1 MLVADRHDKAVQT
14 LRFKF
19 GADAGKTIGVDGAG
33 HQTFL
38 IPTSRAIPPD
48 PGDTAG
54 DFSMRAIWMFLAAIA
69 TPLVAPPP
77 LLAQQKDAALTSPT
91 PALPAAPVAEKR
103 PHETVLHG
111 KKLSDPY
118 HWLKDESYPVIDDKD
133 VLDYV
138 KAENAWFDA
147 AMKPHAALVETL
159 FQEMKGRIKEAD
171 SSVPQKDGD
180 WVYWVEFEEGAE
192 YKKWYRRPAAGGDAA
207 LILDEVAMAK
217 DKEYFRLSDVSISPN
232 GKLMAYAVDDNGS
245 ERFEVRFTDL
255 TTGKAL
261 PDVIP
266 GTLSSLVW
274 TENSDALLY
283 GLANENWRTD
293 NVHVHYLGTPVS
305 EDVRIYKEADIG
317 FGVGIGKTADDA
329 YIVIATGDNETSEV
343 YLLPADDPGAQP
355 MLVSA
360 RKKGREYS
368 VDVREKTLYIHTNDD
383 HANFRIA
390 TASLDRPGEWQTLI
404 PGSDDNYITGLSI
417 FRDYFVLESREN
429 GVDQVDVRRYD
440 APLTP
445 GRIKFPETT
454 YVAGLGDN
462 PEYHQDKL
470 RLDYESMV
478 TPDTVYDYDIAS
490 GKLETLKVQ
499 EIPSG
504 YNHDDYV
511 TELVN
516 MLARDGTPV
525 PVSLVYKKGTPR
537 DGSAPLHLYVYG
549 SYGYRVPPGFST
561 TRLSLV
567 DRGMIYA
574 IAHVRGGDDLGR
586 AWYLAGKTTARK
598 NTFNDFID
606 VAKGL
611 VAAKYTSAGK
621 ISIEGRSAGGQ
632 VMGVVYNEAP
642 ELWGAVL
649 AGVPFVDV
657 INTMVDETLP
667 LTPGE
672 WPEWGNPITDKAAF
686 DYMLSYSPY
695 DNVTA
700 KAYPPM
706 LVSAGLNDPRVT
718 YWEPAKWVAKLRAT
732 RTNDATL
739 LLRTNMGA
747 GHAGKSGRWGALRE
761 DAEEFAFVL
770 TQLGVE
776 K

>member
-1 MLVADRHDKAVQT
+1 
-14 LRFKF
+14 
-19 GADAGKTIGVDGAG
+19 
-33 HQTFL
+33 
-38 IPTSRAIPPD
+38 
-48 PGDTAG
+48 
-54 DFSMRAIWMFLAAIA
+54 MFLAAIA
-69 TPLVAPPP
+69 TPLVASPP
-77 LLAQQKDAALTSPT
+77 LLAQEKQEKDADLTEQA
-91 PALPAAPVAEKR
+91 PALPPAPVADQR
-103 PHETVLHG
+103 PYQVTLHG
-111 KKLSDPY
+111 RTLSDPW
-118 HWLKDESYPVIDDKD
+118 HWLRDPGYPEVDDAD
-133 VLDYV
+133 ILDYV
-138 KAENAWFDA
+138 RQENAYFDA
-147 AMKPHAALVETL
+147 AMKPHAKLVETL

-171 SSVPQKDGD
+171 ASVPQKDGD
-180 WVYWVEFEEGAE
+180 WLYWVEFEEGAE
-192 YKKWYRRPAAGGDAA
+192 YKKWYRKPASGAGEPA
-207 LILDEVAMAK
+207 LILDEVAMAEG
-217 DKEYFRLSDVSISPN
+217 KEYFRLSDVSISPD
-232 GKLMAYAVDDNGS
+232 GRLMAYAVDDNGS
-245 ERFEVRFTDL
+245 ERFEVRFKDL
-255 TTGKAL
+255 TTGAAL

-274 TENSDALLY
+274 TAGNDAILY

-293 NVHVHYLGTPVS
+293 NVRLHRLGRPVAQ
-305 EDVRIYKEADIG
+305 DKLLYKEPDIG
-317 FGVGIGKTADDA
+317 FGVGIGKTAADN

-343 YLLPADDPGAQP
+343 YLLPAGDPEAKMQ
-355 MLVSA
+355 LVSA
-360 RKKGREYS
+360 RQKGREYS
-368 VDVREKTLYIHTNDD
+368 VDEREGTLYILTNDD
-383 HANFRIA
+383 HPNFRVA
-390 TASLDRPGEWQTLI
+390 TASLAAPGDWTTLI
-404 PGSDDNYITGLSI
+404 PGSDHSYITDLAI
-417 FRDYFVLESREN
+417 FRDYFVLETRED
-429 GVDQVDVRRYD
+429 GLDQVDVRKYD

-445 GRIKFPETT
+445 GRIRFPEAT

-470 RLDYESMV
+470 RLDYESMI
-478 TPDTVYDYDIAS
+478 TPDTVYDYDVAA
-490 GKLETLKVQ
+490 GTLETLKVQ

-504 YNHDDYV
+504 YDASQYI
-511 TELVN
+511 TEWVN
-516 MLARDGTPV
+516 LPSRDGKTMIPA
-525 PVSLVYKKGTPR
+525 SLVYRKGTKR
-537 DGSAPLHLYVYG
+537 DGSAPMHLYAYG
-549 SYGYRVPPGFST
+549 SYGYRVAPGFST

-567 DRGMIYA
+567 DRGMIYG
-574 IAHVRGGDDLGR
+574 IAHVRGGDDMGR
-586 AWYLAGKTTARK
+586 AWYLAGKTSERK
-598 NTFNDFID
+598 NTFDDFVD

-611 VAAKYTSAGK
+611 IAKGYTSAGK

-747 GHAGKSGRWGALRE
+747 GHAGKSGRWGALHE
-761 DAEEFAFVL
+761 DAEEYAFVL

-776 K
+776 D

>member
-1 MLVADRHDKAVQT
+1 
-14 LRFKF
+14 
-19 GADAGKTIGVDGAG
+19 
-33 HQTFL
+33 
-38 IPTSRAIPPD
+38 
-48 PGDTAG
+48 
-54 DFSMRAIWMFLAAIA
+54 MRAIWMFLAAIA

-77 LLAQQKDAALTSPT
+77 LLAQQKDAALTSPA
-91 PALPAAPVAEKR
+91 PAPLAAPVAEKR

-255 TTGKAL
+255 TTRKTL

-383 HANFRIA
+383 HANFRVA

-417 FRDYFVLESREN
+417 FRDYFVLESREK

-478 TPDTVYDYDIAS
+478 TPDTVYDFDIAS
-490 GKLETLKVQ
+490 KKLETLKVQ

-516 MLARDGTPV
+516 MPARDGTPV

-537 DGSAPLHLYVYG
+537 DGSAPMHLYVYG

-611 VAAKYTSAGK
+611 IAAKYTSAGK

-732 RTNDATL
+732 RTNNATL

>member
-1 MLVADRHDKAVQT
+1 
-14 LRFKF
+14 
-19 GADAGKTIGVDGAG
+19 
-33 HQTFL
+33 
-38 IPTSRAIPPD
+38 
-48 PGDTAG
+48 
-54 DFSMRAIWMFLAAIA
+54 MRAIWMFLAAIA
-69 TPLVAPPP
+69 TPLVASSP
-77 LLAQQKDAALTSPT
+77 LLAQQKAPALTSPT

-133 VLDYV
+133 VLGYV
-138 KAENAWFDA
+138 KAENAYFDA

-180 WVYWVEFEEGAE
+180 WVYWVEYEEGAE

-217 DKEYFRLSDVSISPN
+217 DKEYFRLSDVAVSPN

-255 TTGKAL
+255 TTGQAL

-368 VDVREKTLYIHTNDD
+368 VDVREKTLYIHTNDE
-383 HANFRIA
+383 HANFRVA
-390 TASLDRPGEWQTLI
+390 TASLDRPGEWKTLI
-404 PGSDDNYITGLSI
+404 PGSDENYITGLAI
-417 FRDYFVLESREN
+417 FRDYFVLESREK

-445 GRIKFPETT
+445 GRIQFPETT

-478 TPDTVYDYDIAS
+478 TPDTVYDFDIAS

-516 MLARDGTPV
+516 IPARDGTPV

-611 VAAKYTSAGK
+611 IAAKYTRAGK

-718 YWEPAKWVAKLRAT
+718 YWEPAKWVAKLRAK
-732 RTNDATL
+732 RTNDAAL

>member
-1 MLVADRHDKAVQT
+1 
-14 LRFKF
+14 
-19 GADAGKTIGVDGAG
+19 
-33 HQTFL
+33 
-38 IPTSRAIPPD
+38 
-48 PGDTAG
+48 
-54 DFSMRAIWMFLAAIA
+54 MFMAAIA
-69 TPLVAPPP
+69 TPLVAVPT
-77 LLAQQKDAALTSPT
+77 ASAKEKETSLTSKT
-91 PALPAAPVAEKR
+91 PALPAAPVAEQR
-103 PHETVLHG
+103 PYQTTLHG
-111 KKLSDPY
+111 RTLSDPW
-118 HWLKDESYPVIDDKD
+118 HWLRDQSYPVIDDED
-133 VLDYV
+133 ILDYV

-147 AMKPHAALVETL
+147 AMKPHEALVETL
-159 FQEMKGRIKEAD
+159 FQEMKGRIKEDD

-180 WVYWVEFEEGAE
+180 WLYWVEFEEGAE
-192 YKKWYRRPAAGGDAA
+192 YKKWYRRPAAGGGEAQ
-207 LILDEVAMAK
+207 LILDEVAMAEG
-217 DKEYFRLSDVSISPN
+217 KEYFRLSDVSVSPN
-232 GKLMAYAVDDNGS
+232 GRIIAYGVDDTGA
-245 ERFEVRFTDL
+245 ERFEVRFRNLD
-255 TTGKAL
+255 TGEMLA
-261 PDVIP
+261 DVIP

-274 TENSDALLY
+274 TASNDALLY

-293 NVHVHYLGTPVS
+293 NVRLHKLGTPVA
-305 EDVRIYKEADIG
+305 DDKLLYKEEDIG
-317 FGVGIGKTADDA
+317 FGVGIGKTAADN

-343 YLLPADDPGAQP
+343 YLLPAGDPEAAP
-355 MLVSA
+355 LLVSA

-368 VDVREKTLYIHTNDD
+368 VDERGGTLYIHTNDE
-383 HANFRIA
+383 HPNFRIA
-390 TASLDRPGEWQTLI
+390 TADIGNPGTWTTLI
-404 PGSDDNYITGLSI
+404 PGSDHSYITGLSV
-417 FRDYFVLESREN
+417 FRDYFVLEARED
-429 GVDQVDVRRYD
+429 GLDQIDVRKYD

-445 GRIKFPETT
+445 GRIKFPEAT

-470 RLDYESMV
+470 RIDYESMV

-490 GKLETLKVQ
+490 GTLETLKVQ
-499 EIPSG
+499 IIPSG
-504 YNHDDYV
+504 YDSTQYV
-511 TELVN
+511 TERVN
-516 MLARDGTPV
+516 LPSRDGKTMIPA
-525 PVSLVYKKGTPR
+525 SLVYKKGTKL
-537 DGSAPLHLYVYG
+537 DGSAPMHLYAYG

-561 TRLSLV
+561 TRLSFV

-586 AWYLAGKTTARK
+586 AWYLAGKGTERR
-598 NTFNDFID
+598 NTFDDFID

-611 VAAKYTSAGK
+611 IDKNYTSAGN

-657 INTMVDETLP
+657 IHTMVDETLP

-732 RTNDATL
+732 RTNDAAL

-747 GHAGKSGRWGALRE
+747 GHGGKSGRWGALRE

>member
-1 MLVADRHDKAVQT
+1 MLVADRHDKAVEAA
-14 LRFKF
+14 RGEF
-19 GADAGKTIGVDGAG
+19 GADAGEAFCMDGAG
-33 HQTFL
+33 HDAFL
-38 IPTSRAIPPD
+38 VPTSLTILPKS
-48 PGDTAG
+48 GDTAG
-54 DFSMRAIWMFLAAIA
+54 DLSMRTIWMFLAAIA
-69 TPLVAPPP
+69 TPLVASSP
-77 LLAQQKDAALTSPT
+77 LLAQQKDPALTSPT

-111 KKLSDPY
+111 KTLSDPY

-138 KAENAWFDA
+138 KAENAYFDA

-180 WVYWVEFEEGAE
+180 WIYWVEYEDGAE
-192 YKKWYRRPAAGGDAA
+192 YKKWYRKPVAGGDAV

-217 DKEYFRLSDVSISPN
+217 DKEYFRLSDVAVSPN

-343 YLLPADDPGAQP
+343 YLLPADDPGAEP

-368 VDVREKTLYIHTNDD
+368 VDVREKTLYIYTNDE

-390 TASLDRPGEWQTLI
+390 TASLDKPGEWKTLI
-404 PGSDDNYITGLSI
+404 PGSDATYITGLAI
-417 FRDYFVLESREN
+417 FRDYFVLEAREK
-429 GVDQVDVRRYD
+429 GVDQVDIRKYD

-445 GRIKFPETT
+445 GRIQFPETT

-478 TPDTVYDYDIAS
+478 TPDTVYDFDIAS
-490 GKLETLKVQ
+490 KKLETLKVQ

-516 MLARDGTPV
+516 IPARDGTPV

-537 DGSAPLHLYVYG
+537 DGSAPMHLYVYG

-611 VAAKYTSAGK
+611 IAAKYTSAGK

-686 DYMLSYSPY
+686 DFMLSYSPY

>member
-1 MLVADRHDKAVQT
+1 
-14 LRFKF
+14 
-19 GADAGKTIGVDGAG
+19 
-33 HQTFL
+33 
-38 IPTSRAIPPD
+38 
-48 PGDTAG
+48 
-54 DFSMRAIWMFLAAIA
+54 MRAIWMFLAAIA
-69 TPLVAPPP
+69 TPLVASPP

-91 PALPAAPVAEKR
+91 PALPAAPVAATR

-118 HWLKDESYPVIDDKD
+118 HWLKDESYPTIDDQD

-138 KAENAWFDA
+138 KAENAYFDA

-180 WVYWVEFEEGAE
+180 WIYWVEYEEGAE
-192 YKKWYRRPAAGGDAA
+192 YKKWYRKPVAGGEPV

-217 DKEYFRLSDVSISPN
+217 DKEYFRLSDVAISPN

-245 ERFEVRFTDL
+245 ERYEVRFTDL
-255 TTGKAL
+255 ATGKAL

-274 TENSDALLY
+274 TANNDALLY

-293 NVHVHYLGTPVS
+293 NVRLHKLGTPLS
-305 EDVRIYKEADIG
+305 ADKLLYKEADIG
-317 FGVGIGKTADDA
+317 FGVGIGKTAADNF
-329 YIVIATGDNETSEV
+329 IVIATGDNETSEV
-343 YLLPADDPGAQP
+343 YLLPADNPEAKP
-355 MLVSA
+355 LLVSA

-368 VDVREKTLYIHTNDD
+368 VDEREGTLYIYTNDE
-383 HANFRIA
+383 HANFRVA
-390 TASLDRPGEWQTLI
+390 TASLAKPGEWTTLI
-404 PGSDDNYITGLSI
+404 PGSDASYITGLAI
-417 FRDYFVLESREN
+417 FRDYFVLEAREQ
-429 GVDQVDVRRYD
+429 GVDQVDIRQYD

-445 GRIKFPETT
+445 GRIQFPETT

-478 TPDTVYDYDIAS
+478 TPDTVFDFDVAS
-490 GKLETLKVQ
+490 KKLETLKVQ

-504 YNHDDYV
+504 YNHDEYV
-511 TELVN
+511 TELVS
-516 MLARDGTPV
+516 MPARDGTPV

-598 NTFNDFID
+598 NSFNDFID

-611 VAAKYTSAGK
+611 IAAKYTSAGK

>member
-1 MLVADRHDKAVQT
+1 MK
-14 LRFKF
+14 
-19 GADAGKTIGVDGAG
+19 
-33 HQTFL
+33 
-38 IPTSRAIPPD
+38 
-48 PGDTAG
+48 
-54 DFSMRAIWMFLAAIA
+54 
-69 TPLVAPPP
+69 
-77 LLAQQKDAALTSPT
+77 
-91 PALPAAPVAEKR
+91 
-103 PHETVLHG
+103 LHG

-138 KAENAWFDA
+138 KAENAYFDA

-217 DKEYFRLSDVSISPN
+217 DKEYFRLSDVAISPN

-383 HANFRIA
+383 HANFRVA
-390 TASLDRPGEWQTLI
+390 TASLDNPGEWQTLI

-417 FRDYFVLESREN
+417 FRDYFVLESREK

-504 YNHDDYV
+504 YNRDEYV

-516 MLARDGTPV
+516 MPARDGTPV

-611 VAAKYTSAGK
+611 IAAKYTSAGK

>member
-1 MLVADRHDKAVQT
+1 
-14 LRFKF
+14 
-19 GADAGKTIGVDGAG
+19 
-33 HQTFL
+33 
-38 IPTSRAIPPD
+38 
-48 PGDTAG
+48 
-54 DFSMRAIWMFLAAIA
+54 MRAIWMLLAAIA
-69 TPLVAPPP
+69 TPLVASPP

-111 KKLSDPY
+111 KTLSDPY

-138 KAENAWFDA
+138 KAENAYFDV

-180 WVYWVEFEEGAE
+180 WIYWVEYEEGAE
-192 YKKWYRRPAAGGDAA
+192 YKKWYRKPVAGGDAV

-217 DKEYFRLSDVSISPN
+217 DKEYFRLSDVAVSPN
-232 GKLMAYAVDDNGS
+232 GQLMAYAVDDNGS

-255 TTGKAL
+255 TTGKPL

-274 TENSDALLY
+274 TANNDALLY

-293 NVHVHYLGTPVS
+293 NVRLHKLGTPLA
-305 EDVRIYKEADIG
+305 DDKLLYKEADIG
-317 FGVGIGKTADDA
+317 FGVGIGKTAADN

-343 YLLPADDPGAQP
+343 YLLPADNPEAKP
-355 MLVSA
+355 LLVSA

-368 VDVREKTLYIHTNDD
+368 VDEREGMLYIYTNDE
-383 HANFRIA
+383 HANFRVA
-390 TASLDRPGEWQTLI
+390 SASLAKPGEWTTLI
-404 PGSDDNYITGLSI
+404 PGSDESYITGLAI
-417 FRDYFVLESREN
+417 FRDYFVLEAREQ
-429 GVDQVDVRRYD
+429 GVDQVDIRQYD

-445 GRIKFPETT
+445 GRIRFPETT

-478 TPDTVYDYDIAS
+478 TPDTVFDFDIAS
-490 GKLETLKVQ
+490 KKLETLKVQ

-504 YNHDDYV
+504 YAKDEYV

-516 MLARDGTPV
+516 MPARDGTPV
-525 PVSLVYKKGTPR
+525 PVSLVYKKCTPR
-537 DGSAPLHLYVYG
+537 DGSAPMHLYVYG

-611 VAAKYTSAGK
+611 IAAKYTRAGK

-686 DYMLSYSPY
+686 DFMLSYSPY

-718 YWEPAKWVAKLRAT
+718 YWEPAKWVAKLRAA
-732 RTNDATL
+732 RTNDAQL

>member
-1 MLVADRHDKAVQT
+1 MLR
-14 LRFKF
+14 
-19 GADAGKTIGVDGAG
+19 G
-33 HQTFL
+33 FL
-38 IPTSRAIPPD
+38 
-48 PGDTAG
+48 
-54 DFSMRAIWMFLAAIA
+54 MRAIWMFLAAIT
-69 TPLVAPPP
+69 TPLVAAPS
-77 LLAQQKDAALTSPT
+77 AFAEEKENELTDS

-103 PHETVLHG
+103 PHETMLHG
-111 KKLSDPY
+111 ETISDPY
-118 HWLKDESYPVIDDKD
+118 FWLRDQSYPVVDDED
-133 VLDYV
+133 ILGYV
-138 KAENAWFDA
+138 KAENAYFDA

-180 WVYWVEFEEGAE
+180 WLYWVEYDEGAE
-192 YKKWYRRPAAGGDAA
+192 YKKWYRKPASGAGDTQ
-207 LILDEVAMAK
+207 LILDEVAMAEGK
-217 DKEYFRLSDVSISPN
+217 DYFRLAEVSISPN
-232 GKLMAYAVDDNGS
+232 GKLMAYSFDDNGS
-245 ERFEVRFTDL
+245 ERFEARVRDL
-255 TTGKAL
+255 GTGELL

-274 TENSDALLY
+274 TSGNDAILY

-293 NVHVHYLGTPVS
+293 NVRLHKLGTPVA
-305 EDVRIYKEADIG
+305 DDKLLYKEADIG
-317 FGVGIGKTADDA
+317 FGVGIGKTAADN

-343 YLLPADDPGAQP
+343 YLLPADNPEAP
-355 MLVSA
+355 MQLVSA
-360 RKKGREYS
+360 RQKGREYS
-368 VDVREKTLYIHTNDD
+368 IDEREGTLYIHTNDE
-383 HANFRIA
+383 HPNFRVA
-390 TASLDRPGEWQTLI
+390 TASIKAPGEWTTLI
-404 PGSDDNYITGLSI
+404 PGSDHSYITGFSV
-417 FRDYFVLESREN
+417 FRDYFVLESRED
-429 GVDQVDVRRYD
+429 GLDQVDVRSYD

-445 GRIKFPETT
+445 GRIQFPEAT

-478 TPDTVYDYDIAS
+478 TPDTVYDYDLAT
-490 GKLETLKVQ
+490 GNLETLKVQ

-504 YNHDDYV
+504 YDATQYV
-511 TELVN
+511 TEWVN
-516 MLARDGTPV
+516 LPSRDGKTMIPA
-525 PVSLVYKKGTPR
+525 SLVYKKGTKL
-537 DGSAPLHLYVYG
+537 DGSAPMHLYAYG

-574 IAHVRGGDDLGR
+574 IAHVRGGDDMGR
-586 AWYLAGKTTARK
+586 AWYLAGKTTERK
-598 NTFNDFID
+598 NSFNDFID
-606 VAKGL
+606 VARGL
-611 VAAKYTSAGK
+611 IARNYTSAGK
-621 ISIEGRSAGGQ
+621 ISVEGRSAGGQ

-672 WPEWGNPITDKAAF
+672 WPEWGNPVTDKAAF
-686 DYMLSYSPY
+686 DYMRSYSPY

-747 GHAGKSGRWGALRE
+747 GHAGKSGRWGSLHE

>member
-54 DFSMRAIWMFLAAIA
+54 DFSMRAIWMFLAVIA

-343 YLLPADDPGAQP
+343 YLLPADDPGAEP
-355 MLVSA
+355 LLVSA

-478 TPDTVYDYDIAS
+478 TPDTVYDFDIAS
-490 GKLETLKVQ
+490 KKLETLKVQ

-504 YNHDDYV
+504 YNHDNYV

-516 MLARDGTPV
+516 MPARDGTPV

-537 DGSAPLHLYVYG
+537 DGSAPMHLYVYG

-611 VAAKYTSAGK
+611 IAAKYTSAGK

-732 RTNDATL
+732 RTNNATL

>member
-1 MLVADRHDKAVQT
+1 
-14 LRFKF
+14 
-19 GADAGKTIGVDGAG
+19 
-33 HQTFL
+33 
-38 IPTSRAIPPD
+38 
-48 PGDTAG
+48 
-54 DFSMRAIWMFLAAIA
+54 
-69 TPLVAPPP
+69 
-77 LLAQQKDAALTSPT
+77 
-91 PALPAAPVAEKR
+91 
-103 PHETVLHG
+103 
-111 KKLSDPY
+111 
-118 HWLKDESYPVIDDKD
+118 
-133 VLDYV
+133 
-138 KAENAWFDA
+138 
-147 AMKPHAALVETL
+147 
-159 FQEMKGRIKEAD
+159 
-171 SSVPQKDGD
+171 
-180 WVYWVEFEEGAE
+180 
-192 YKKWYRRPAAGGDAA
+192 
-207 LILDEVAMAK
+207 
-217 DKEYFRLSDVSISPN
+217 
-232 GKLMAYAVDDNGS
+232 
-245 ERFEVRFTDL
+245 
-255 TTGKAL
+255 
-261 PDVIP
+261 
-266 GTLSSLVW
+266 
-274 TENSDALLY
+274 
-283 GLANENWRTD
+283 
-293 NVHVHYLGTPVS
+293 
-305 EDVRIYKEADIG
+305 
-317 FGVGIGKTADDA
+317 
-329 YIVIATGDNETSEV
+329 
-343 YLLPADDPGAQP
+343 
-355 MLVSA
+355 
-360 RKKGREYS
+360 
-368 VDVREKTLYIHTNDD
+368 
-383 HANFRIA
+383 
-390 TASLDRPGEWQTLI
+390 LI
-404 PGSDDNYITGLSI
+404 PGSDHSYITGLSV
-417 FRDYFVLESREN
+417 FRDYFVIEARED
-429 GVDQVDVRRYD
+429 GLDQVDVRTYD

-445 GRIKFPETT
+445 GRIKFPEAT

-478 TPDTVYDYDIAS
+478 TPDTVYDYDIAT

-504 YNHDDYV
+504 YDATQYI
-511 TELVN
+511 TERVN
-516 MLARDGTPV
+516 LPSRDGKTMIPA
-525 PVSLVYKKGTPR
+525 SLVYRKGTKL
-537 DGSAPLHLYVYG
+537 DGSAPMHLYAYG

-574 IAHVRGGDDLGR
+574 IAHVRGGDDMGR
-586 AWYLAGKTTARK
+586 AWYLAGKTTERK

-606 VAKGL
+606 VARGL
-611 VAAKYTSAGK
+611 IAKNYTSAGR

-732 RTNDATL
+732 RLGDATL

-747 GHAGKSGRWGALRE
+747 GHGGKSGRWGALRE

>member
-1 MLVADRHDKAVQT
+1 
-14 LRFKF
+14 
-19 GADAGKTIGVDGAG
+19 
-33 HQTFL
+33 
-38 IPTSRAIPPD
+38 
-48 PGDTAG
+48 
-54 DFSMRAIWMFLAAIA
+54 MRAFA
-69 TPLVAPPP
+69 TFALT
-77 LLAQQKDAALTSPT
+77 LAALTA
-91 PALPAAPVAEKR
+91 PALAQKAPMTEAKPPIAKKI
-103 PHETVLHG
+103 PHTTVRHG
-111 KKLSDPY
+111 VTMTDDY
-118 HWLKDESYPVIDDKD
+118 HWLKDQGYPKIDDQP
-133 VLDYV
+133 VLDYLN
-138 KAENAWFDA
+138 AENAYFDA
-147 AMKPHAALVETL
+147 VMKPHAALTERL
-159 FQEMKGRIKEAD
+159 FQEMRGRIKEAD
-171 SSVPQKDGD
+171 ASVPQKDGD
-180 WVYWVEFEEGAE
+180 YLYWVEYEEGAE
-192 YKKWYRRPAAGGDAA
+192 YKKWYRKPVAGGDAQ
-207 LILDEVAMAK
+207 LILDEVALAK
-217 DKEYFRLSDVSISPN
+217 GKEYFRLGAFSVSPN
-232 GKLMAYAVDDNGS
+232 GKLLAFSVDDNGS
-245 ERFEVRFTDL
+245 ERFEVRFRDL
-255 TTGKAL
+255 TTGAML
-261 PDVIP
+261 ADVIP

-274 TENSDALLY
+274 AENNNVLLY

-293 NVHVHYLGTPVS
+293 NVWMHVIGTKQS
-305 EDVRIYKEADIG
+305 EDVQIFKEADPG
-317 FGVGIGKTADDA
+317 FGVGIGTTAADD

-343 YLLPADDPGAQP
+343 YLLPADEPNAQP

-368 VDVREKTLYIHTNDD
+368 VDVREKTLYILTNDD
-383 HANFRIA
+383 HVNFRVA
-390 TASLDRPGEWQTLI
+390 TASLDTPDQWTTLI
-404 PGSDDNYITGLSI
+404 AGSDDVYITDLSI
-417 FRDYFVLESREN
+417 FRDYFVLETRE
-429 GVDQVDVRRYD
+429 GGIDQIDVRRYA
-440 APLTP
+440 APKTP
-445 GRIKFPETT
+445 GRIAFPETT

-470 RLDYESMV
+470 RIDYESMI
-478 TPDTVYDYDIAS
+478 TPDTVFDYDIGAT
-490 GKLETLKVQ
+490 KLETLKVQ

-504 YNHDDYV
+504 YDASQYV

-516 MLARDGTPV
+516 LQARDGTLV
-525 PVSLVYKKGTPR
+525 PVSLMYKKGLKR

-567 DRGMIYA
+567 DRGMVYA

-586 AWYLAGKTTARK
+586 KWYLAGKMFERK

-606 VAKGL
+606 VARGL
-611 VAAKYTSAGK
+611 IAKKYTSAGK

-657 INTMVDETLP
+657 INTMTDESLP

-672 WPEWGNPITDKAAF
+672 WPEWGNPITSKDSF

-695 DNVTA
+695 ENVAA

-718 YWEPAKWVAKLRAT
+718 YWEPAKWVAQIRAK
-732 RTNDATL
+732 RTNDATV

-747 GHAGKSGRWGALRE
+747 GHGGKSGRWGALRE

>member
-1 MLVADRHDKAVQT
+1 
-14 LRFKF
+14 
-19 GADAGKTIGVDGAG
+19 
-33 HQTFL
+33 
-38 IPTSRAIPPD
+38 
-48 PGDTAG
+48 
-54 DFSMRAIWMFLAAIA
+54 MRAIWMFLAAIA
-69 TPLVAPPP
+69 TPLVASPP
-77 LLAQQKDAALTSPT
+77 LLAQQKDAALTSPA
-91 PALPAAPVAEKR
+91 PAPLAAPVAEKR

-274 TENSDALLY
+274 TENSNALLY

-317 FGVGIGKTADDA
+317 FGVGVGKTADDA

-343 YLLPADDPGAQP
+343 YLLPADDPGAEP

-417 FRDYFVLESREN
+417 FRDYFVLESREK

-478 TPDTVYDYDIAS
+478 TPDTVYDFDIAS
-490 GKLETLKVQ
+490 KKLETLKVQ

-504 YNHDDYV
+504 YNHDNYV

-516 MLARDGTPV
+516 MPARDGTPV

-537 DGSAPLHLYVYG
+537 DGSAPMHLYVYG

-611 VAAKYTSAGK
+611 IAAKYTSAGK

-632 VMGVVYNEAP
+632 VIGVVYNEAP

-732 RTNDATL
+732 RTNNATL

>member
-1 MLVADRHDKAVQT
+1 M
-14 LRFKF
+14 
-19 GADAGKTIGVDGAG
+19 
-33 HQTFL
+33 
-38 IPTSRAIPPD
+38 TS
-48 PGDTAG
+48 
-54 DFSMRAIWMFLAAIA
+54 
-69 TPLVAPPP
+69 
-77 LLAQQKDAALTSPT
+77 
-91 PALPAAPVAEKR
+91 APVAKPI
-103 PHETVLHG
+103 PHSFTRHGITVE
-111 KKLSDPY
+111 DPY
-118 HWLKDESYPVIDDKD
+118 AWLRDAGYPDVKDEDILAY
-133 VLDYV
+133 L
-138 KAENAWFDA
+138 KAENAYFEA
-147 AMKPHAALVETL
+147 AMQPHRDLVDTIVA
-159 FQEMKGRIKEAD
+159 EMKGRIKDDD

-180 WVYWVEFEEGAE
+180 WLYWIEFEEGAE
-192 YKKWYRRPAAGGDAA
+192 YKKWYRRPVTGGDAQ
-207 LILDEVAMAK
+207 LILDEVALAAG
-217 DKEYFRLSDVSISPN
+217 KEYFRLSDMAVSPN
-232 GKLMAYAVDDNGS
+232 GRLMAYAVDDNGS
-245 ERFEVRFTDL
+245 ERFEVRFRDL
-255 TTGKAL
+255 ETGAML

-274 TENSDALLY
+274 TAGGDALLY

-293 NVHVHYLGTPVS
+293 NVHLHRLGTPVA
-305 EDVRIYKEADIG
+305 EDKLLYKEADIG
-317 FGVGIGKTADDA
+317 FGVGIGKTAADN

-343 YLLPADDPGAQP
+343 YLLPAADPEAKP
-355 MLVSA
+355 LLVSP
-360 RKKGREYS
+360 RRKGREYS
-368 VDVREKTLYIHTNDD
+368 VDEREGTLYILTNDD
-383 HANFRIA
+383 HPNFRVA
-390 TASLDRPGEWQTLI
+390 TASLAAPGEWTTLI
-404 PGSDDNYITGLSI
+404 AGSDHSYITGLSV
-417 FRDYFVLESREN
+417 FRDYFVLESRED
-429 GVDQVDVRRYD
+429 GLDQVDVRRYD

-445 GRIKFPETT
+445 GRIAFPEAT

-462 PEYHQDKL
+462 PEYHQDKI
-470 RLDYESMV
+470 RIDYESMV
-478 TPDTVYDYDIAS
+478 TPDTVYDYDVAA
-490 GKLETLKVQ
+490 GTLETLKVQ

-504 YNHDDYV
+504 YDASQYV
-511 TELVN
+511 TEWVN
-516 MLARDGTPV
+516 LPSRDGRTMIPA
-525 PVSLVYKKGTPR
+525 SLVYRKGTPR
-537 DGSAPLHLYVYG
+537 DGSAPMHLYVYG
-549 SYGYRVPPGFST
+549 SYGYRVAPGFST

-586 AWYLAGKTTARK
+586 AWYLAGKTDRRK
-598 NTFNDFID
+598 NTFHDFID

-611 VAAKYTSAGK
+611 LAKGYTSAGR

-632 VMGVVYNEAP
+632 VMGAVYNEAP

-718 YWEPAKWVAKLRAT
+718 YWEPAKWVAKLRSV
-732 RTNDATL
+732 RTNDAPL

-761 DAEEFAFVL
+761 DAEEYAFVL

>member
-1 MLVADRHDKAVQT
+1 
-14 LRFKF
+14 
-19 GADAGKTIGVDGAG
+19 
-33 HQTFL
+33 
-38 IPTSRAIPPD
+38 
-48 PGDTAG
+48 
-54 DFSMRAIWMFLAAIA
+54 MRAIWMFLAAIA
-69 TPLVAPPP
+69 TPLVASAP
-77 LLAQQKDAALTSPT
+77 LLAQQKDPALTSPT

-111 KKLSDPY
+111 KTLSDPY

-138 KAENAWFDA
+138 KAENAYFDA

-180 WVYWVEFEEGAE
+180 WIYWVEYEEGAE
-192 YKKWYRRPAAGGDAA
+192 YKKWYRKPVAGGDAI

-217 DKEYFRLSDVSISPN
+217 DKEYFRLSDVAVSPN

-255 TTGKAL
+255 TTGQAL

-368 VDVREKTLYIHTNDD
+368 VDIREKTLYIYTNDE

-390 TASLDRPGEWQTLI
+390 TASLDKPGEWKTLI
-404 PGSDDNYITGLSI
+404 PGSDATYITGLAI
-417 FRDYFVLESREN
+417 FRDYFVLEAREK
-429 GVDQVDVRRYD
+429 GVDQVDIRKYD

-445 GRIKFPETT
+445 GRIQFPETT

-478 TPDTVYDYDIAS
+478 TPDTVYDFDIAS
-490 GKLETLKVQ
+490 KKLETLKVQ

-511 TELVN
+511 TELVSIP
-516 MLARDGTPV
+516 ARDGTPV

-537 DGSAPLHLYVYG
+537 DGSAPMHLYVYG

-586 AWYLAGKTTARK
+586 AWYLAGKTTART

-611 VAAKYTSAGK
+611 IAAKYTSAGK

-686 DYMLSYSPY
+686 DFMLSYSPY

>member
-1 MLVADRHDKAVQT
+1 
-14 LRFKF
+14 
-19 GADAGKTIGVDGAG
+19 
-33 HQTFL
+33 
-38 IPTSRAIPPD
+38 
-48 PGDTAG
+48 
-54 DFSMRAIWMFLAAIA
+54 MRAIWMFLAVIA

-343 YLLPADDPGAQP
+343 YLLPADDPGAEP
-355 MLVSA
+355 LLVSA

-478 TPDTVYDYDIAS
+478 TPDTVYDFDIAS
-490 GKLETLKVQ
+490 KKLETLKVQ

-504 YNHDDYV
+504 YNHDNYV

-516 MLARDGTPV
+516 MPARDGTPV

-537 DGSAPLHLYVYG
+537 DGSAPMHLYVYG

-611 VAAKYTSAGK
+611 IAAKYTSAGK

-732 RTNDATL
+732 RTNNATL

>member
-1 MLVADRHDKAVQT
+1 
-14 LRFKF
+14 
-19 GADAGKTIGVDGAG
+19 
-33 HQTFL
+33 
-38 IPTSRAIPPD
+38 
-48 PGDTAG
+48 
-54 DFSMRAIWMFLAAIA
+54 MRAIWMFLAAIA
-69 TPLVAPPP
+69 TPLVASPS
-77 LLAQQKDAALTSPT
+77 LSAQEKDDDLTQMPS
-91 PALPAAPVAEKR
+91 APVAEQR
-103 PHETVLHG
+103 PHAMTLHG
-111 KKLSDPY
+111 ETLSDPW
-118 HWLKDESYPVIDDKD
+118 HWLRDQSYPVVDDKD
-133 VLDYV
+133 VLAYV
-138 KAENAWFDA
+138 KAENAYFEA
-147 AMKPHAALVETL
+147 AMKPHEALVETL

-171 SSVPQKDGD
+171 ASVPQKDGD
-180 WVYWVEFEEGAE
+180 YLYWIEFEQGAE
-192 YKKWYRRPAAGGDAA
+192 YKKWYRRPVAGGDAQ
-207 LILDEVAMAK
+207 LILDEVALAAGK
-217 DKEYFRLSDVSISPN
+217 DYFRLADLAVSPN
-232 GKLMAYAVDDNGS
+232 GKLMAYAFDDNGS
-245 ERFEVRFTDL
+245 ERFEVRFRNLD
-255 TTGKAL
+255 TGEML

-266 GTLSSLVW
+266 GTLSALVW
-274 TENSDALLY
+274 AAGNDALLY

-293 NVHVHYLGTPVS
+293 NVRLHKLGTPVS
-305 EDVRIYKEADIG
+305 GDKLLFKEADIG
-317 FGVGIGKTADDA
+317 FGVGIGKTAADNF
-329 YIVIATGDNETSEV
+329 IVIATGDNETSEV
-343 YLLPADDPGAQP
+343 YLLPADTPEAEP
-355 MLVSA
+355 LLVA
-360 RKKGREYS
+360 PRQKGREYS
-368 VDVREKTLYIHTNDD
+368 VDEREGTLYIHTNDE
-383 HANFRIA
+383 HPNFRVA
-390 TASLDRPGEWQTLI
+390 TARLDAPGAWTTLI
-404 PGSDDNYITGLSI
+404 PGSESTYITDLAV
-417 FRDYFVLESREN
+417 FRDYFVLETRES
-429 GVDQVDVRRYD
+429 GLDQVDVRRYD

-445 GRIKFPETT
+445 GRIAFPEAT

-490 GKLETLKVQ
+490 GTLETLKVQ

-504 YNHDDYV
+504 YDASQYI
-511 TELVN
+511 TEWVN
-516 MLARDGTPV
+516 VPSRDGKTMIPA
-525 PVSLVYKKGTPR
+525 SLVYKKGTKL
-537 DGSAPLHLYVYG
+537 DGSAPLHLYAYG
-549 SYGYRVPPGFST
+549 SYGYRVAPGFST
-561 TRLSLV
+561 TRLSLI

-586 AWYLAGKTTARK
+586 EWYLAGKTDRRK
-598 NTFNDFID
+598 NSFNDFID

-611 VAAKYTSAGK
+611 IAKSYTSAGK

-632 VMGVVYNEAP
+632 VMGVVTNEAP

-657 INTMVDETLP
+657 INTMIDEDLP

-672 WPEWGNPITDKAAF
+672 WPEWGNPVIDKAAF

-706 LVSAGLNDPRVT
+706 LVSAGLHDPRVT

-761 DAEEFAFVL
+761 DAEEYAFVL

>member
-1 MLVADRHDKAVQT
+1 MD
-14 LRFKF
+14 
-19 GADAGKTIGVDGAG
+19 DAG
-33 HQTFL
+33 HRTFL
-38 IPTSRAIPPD
+38 VSTSLTIPPIS
-48 PGDTAG
+48 GDTAG
-54 DFSMRAIWMFLAAIA
+54 DLSMRAIWMFLAAIA
-69 TPLVAPPP
+69 TPLVASSP
-77 LLAQQKDAALTSPT
+77 LLAQQKAPALTSPT

-111 KKLSDPY
+111 KTLSDPY

-138 KAENAWFDA
+138 KAENAYFDA

-180 WVYWVEFEEGAE
+180 WIYWVEYEEGAE
-192 YKKWYRRPAAGGDAA
+192 YKKWYRKPVAGGDAV

-217 DKEYFRLSDVSISPN
+217 DKEYFRLSDVAVSPN

-274 TENSDALLY
+274 TANSDALLY

-293 NVHVHYLGTPVS
+293 NVRLHKLGTPLS
-305 EDVRIYKEADIG
+305 ADKLLYKEADIG
-317 FGVGIGKTADDA
+317 FGVGIGKTAADN

-343 YLLPADDPGAQP
+343 YLLPADNPEAKP
-355 MLVSA
+355 LLVSA
-360 RKKGREYS
+360 RQKGREYS
-368 VDVREKTLYIHTNDD
+368 VDEREGALYIYTNDE
-383 HANFRIA
+383 HANFRVA
-390 TASLDRPGEWQTLI
+390 TASLAKPGEWTTLI
-404 PGSDDNYITGLSI
+404 PGSDESYITGLAI
-417 FRDYFVLESREN
+417 FRDYFVLEAREQ
-429 GVDQVDVRRYD
+429 GVDQVDIRRYD

-445 GRIKFPETT
+445 GRIRFPEAT

-478 TPDTVYDYDIAS
+478 TPDTVFDFDIAS
-490 GKLETLKVQ
+490 KKLETLKVQ

-504 YNHDDYV
+504 YNHDEYV

-516 MLARDGTPV
+516 MPARDGTSV

-537 DGSAPLHLYVYG
+537 DGSAPMHLYVYG

-598 NTFNDFID
+598 NSFNDFID

-611 VAAKYTSAGK
+611 IAAKYTSAGK

-686 DYMLSYSPY
+686 DFMLSYSPY

-732 RTNDATL
+732 RTNDAQL

>member
-69 TPLVAPPP
+69 TPLVASPP
-77 LLAQQKDAALTSPT
+77 LLAQQKDAALTSPA
-91 PALPAAPVAEKR
+91 PAPLAAPVAEKR

-111 KKLSDPY
+111 KKLSDLY

-383 HANFRIA
+383 HANFRVA
-390 TASLDRPGEWQTLI
+390 TASLDNPGEWKTLI

-417 FRDYFVLESREN
+417 FRDYFVLESREK

-445 GRIKFPETT
+445 GRIEFPETT

-478 TPDTVYDYDIAS
+478 TPDTVYDFDIAS
-490 GKLETLKVQ
+490 KKLETLKVQ

-504 YNHDDYV
+504 YNHDDYI

-516 MLARDGTPV
+516 MPARDGTPV

-537 DGSAPLHLYVYG
+537 DGSAPMHLYVYG

-611 VAAKYTSAGK
+611 IAAKYTSAGK

>member
-1 MLVADRHDKAVQT
+1 MPSA
-14 LRFKF
+14 
-19 GADAGKTIGVDGAG
+19 
-33 HQTFL
+33 
-38 IPTSRAIPPD
+38 P
-48 PGDTAG
+48 
-54 DFSMRAIWMFLAAIA
+54 IA
-69 TPLVAPPP
+69 E
-77 LLAQQKDAALTSPT
+77 Q
-91 PALPAAPVAEKR
+91 R
-103 PHETVLHG
+103 PHELTLHG
-111 KKLSDPY
+111 ETLSDPW
-118 HWLKDESYPVIDDKD
+118 HWLRDESYPVVDDAD
-133 VLDYV
+133 ILAYV
-138 KAENAWFDA
+138 KAENAYFEA

-171 SSVPQKDGD
+171 ASVPQKDGD
-180 WVYWVEFEEGAE
+180 WLYWIEFEQGAE
-192 YKKWYRRPAAGGDAA
+192 YKKWYRRPTAGGEPQ
-207 LILDEVAMAK
+207 LILDEVALAAG
-217 DKEYFRLSDVSISPN
+217 KEYFRLADMAVSPN
-232 GKLMAYAVDDNGS
+232 GRLMAYAFDDNGS
-245 ERFEVRFTDL
+245 ERFEVRFRNLD
-255 TTGKAL
+255 TGELL

-266 GTLSSLVW
+266 GTLSALVW
-274 TENSDALLY
+274 TAGSDALLY

-293 NVHVHYLGTPVS
+293 NVRLHKLGTPVS
-305 EDVRIYKEADIG
+305 GDKLLYKEADIG
-317 FGVGIGKTADDA
+317 FGVGIGKTAADN

-343 YLLPADDPGAQP
+343 YLLPADDPEATP
-355 MLVSA
+355 LLVA
-360 RKKGREYS
+360 PRRKGREYS
-368 VDVREKTLYIHTNDD
+368 VDEREGTLYIHTNDE
-383 HANFRIA
+383 HPNFRIA
-390 TASLDRPGEWQTLI
+390 TASLERPGEWTTLV
-404 PGSDDNYITGLSI
+404 PGSDSTYITGLAV
-417 FRDYFVLESREN
+417 FRDYFVLESRE
-429 GVDQVDVRRYD
+429 GGLDQVDVRRYD

-445 GRIKFPETT
+445 GRIKFPEAT

-478 TPDTVYDYDIAS
+478 TPDTVYDYDVAS
-490 GKLETLKVQ
+490 GALETLKVQ

-504 YNHDDYV
+504 YDSSQYV
-511 TELVN
+511 TEWVN
-516 MLARDGTPV
+516 LPSRDGKTMIPA
-525 PVSLVYKKGTPR
+525 SLVYKKGTKL
-537 DGSAPLHLYVYG
+537 DGSAPLHLYAYG
-549 SYGYRVPPGFST
+549 SYGYRVAPGFST

-586 AWYLAGKTTARK
+586 SWYLAGKTGRRK
-598 NTFNDFID
+598 NTFDDFID

-611 VAAKYTSAGK
+611 IAKGYTSAGK

-657 INTMVDETLP
+657 INTMIDEELP

-672 WPEWGNPITDKAAF
+672 WPEWGNPVTDKAAF

-695 DNVTA
+695 DNVSA

-761 DAEEFAFVL
+761 DAEEYAFVL

>member
-1 MLVADRHDKAVQT
+1 
-14 LRFKF
+14 
-19 GADAGKTIGVDGAG
+19 
-33 HQTFL
+33 
-38 IPTSRAIPPD
+38 
-48 PGDTAG
+48 
-54 DFSMRAIWMFLAAIA
+54 MRAIWMFLAAIA
-69 TPLVAPPP
+69 TPLVASSP
-77 LLAQQKDAALTSPT
+77 LLAQQKAPALTSPA

-103 PHETVLHG
+103 PHDTVLHG

-118 HWLKDESYPVIDDKD
+118 HWLKDESYPVIDDKE

-138 KAENAWFDA
+138 KAENAYFDA

-180 WVYWVEFEEGAE
+180 WIYWVEYEEGAE
-192 YKKWYRRPAAGGDAA
+192 YKKWYRRPASGSGDAA

-217 DKEYFRLSDVSISPN
+217 DKEYFRLSDVAISPN

-274 TENSDALLY
+274 TANNDALLY

-305 EDVRIYKEADIG
+305 KDVRIYKEADIG

-343 YLLPADDPGAQP
+343 YLLPAGEPGAEP

-360 RKKGREYS
+360 RQKGREYS
-368 VDVREKTLYIHTNDD
+368 VDVREKTLYIHTNDE

-390 TASLDRPGEWQTLI
+390 TASLDRPGEWKTLI
-404 PGSDDNYITGLSI
+404 PGSDENYITGLAI
-417 FRDYFVLESREN
+417 FRDYFVLESREK

-440 APLTP
+440 APITP
-445 GRIKFPETT
+445 GRIQFPETT

-470 RLDYESMV
+470 RLDYESMI
-478 TPDTVYDYDIAS
+478 TPDTVFDYDIAS

-516 MLARDGTPV
+516 MPARDGTPV

-537 DGSAPLHLYVYG
+537 DGSAPMHLYVYG

-598 NTFNDFID
+598 NSFNDFID

-611 VAAKYTSAGK
+611 IAAKYTSAGK

>member
-1 MLVADRHDKAVQT
+1 
-14 LRFKF
+14 
-19 GADAGKTIGVDGAG
+19 
-33 HQTFL
+33 
-38 IPTSRAIPPD
+38 
-48 PGDTAG
+48 
-54 DFSMRAIWMFLAAIA
+54 MFMAAIA
-69 TPLVAPPP
+69 TPLVAAPG
-77 LLAQQKDAALTSPT
+77 AFAEEKETALTDKT
-91 PALPAAPVAEKR
+91 PAPSAAPVADKR
-103 PHETVLHG
+103 PHEMTLHG
-111 KKLSDPY
+111 KTLSDPY
-118 HWLKDESYPVIDDKD
+118 HWLKDDSYPVVDDKD

-138 KAENAWFDA
+138 KAENAYFDTQ
-147 AMKPHAALVETL
+147 MKPHAALVETL

-180 WVYWVEFEEGAE
+180 WTYWVEYEEGAE
-192 YKKWYRRPAAGGDAA
+192 YKKWYRKPAAGNGEAA

-217 DKEYFRLSDVSISPN
+217 DKDYFRLAELSISPN
-232 GKLMAYAVDDNGS
+232 GKLMAYSFDDNGS
-245 ERFEVRFTDL
+245 ERFEVRIRNL
-255 TTGKAL
+255 ETGEML

-274 TENSDALLY
+274 TSGNDAILY

-293 NVHVHYLGTPVS
+293 NVRLHKLGTPLS
-305 EDVRIYKEADIG
+305 ADKLLYKEADIG
-317 FGVGIGKTADDA
+317 FGVGIGKTAADN

-343 YLLPADDPGAQP
+343 YLLSADNPEAP
-355 MLVSA
+355 MQLVSA

-368 VDVREKTLYIHTNDD
+368 VDERDGTLYIHTNDE
-383 HANFRIA
+383 HPNFRVA
-390 TASLDRPGEWQTLI
+390 TASVKTPGEWKTLI
-404 PGSDDNYITGLSI
+404 PGSDHSYITGFSV
-417 FRDYFVLESREN
+417 FRDYFVLEARED
-429 GVDQVDVRRYD
+429 GLDQVDVRQYD

-445 GRIKFPETT
+445 GRIQFPAAT

-478 TPDTVYDYDIAS
+478 TPDTVYDFNIAT

-504 YNHDDYV
+504 YDATQYV
-511 TELVN
+511 TERVN
-516 MLARDGTPV
+516 LPSRDGKTMIPA
-525 PVSLVYKKGTPR
+525 SLVYKKGTKL
-537 DGSAPLHLYVYG
+537 DGSAPMHLYAYG

-567 DRGMIYA
+567 DRGMVYA

-586 AWYLAGKTTARK
+586 EWYLEGKTDRRK

-611 VAAKYTSAGK
+611 IAKKYTSAGK
-621 ISIEGRSAGGQ
+621 ISVEGRSAGGQ
-632 VMGVVYNEAP
+632 VMGVIYNEAP

>member
-1 MLVADRHDKAVQT
+1 
-14 LRFKF
+14 
-19 GADAGKTIGVDGAG
+19 
-33 HQTFL
+33 
-38 IPTSRAIPPD
+38 
-48 PGDTAG
+48 
-54 DFSMRAIWMFLAAIA
+54 MRLIWMFLAAIA
-69 TPLVAPPP
+69 TPLVASPP
-77 LLAQQKDAALTSPT
+77 LLAQEKQEKDADLTEQA
-91 PALPAAPVAEKR
+91 PALPPAPVADQR
-103 PHETVLHG
+103 PHQVTLHG
-111 KKLSDPY
+111 RTLSDPW
-118 HWLKDESYPVIDDKD
+118 HWLRDPGYPEVDDAD
-133 VLDYV
+133 ILDYV
-138 KAENAWFDA
+138 RRESAYFDA
-147 AMKPHAALVETL
+147 AMKPHAKLVETL

-171 SSVPQKDGD
+171 ASVPQKDGD
-180 WVYWVEFEEGAE
+180 WLYWVEFEEGAE
-192 YKKWYRRPAAGGDAA
+192 YKKWYRKPASGAGEPA
-207 LILDEVAMAK
+207 LILDEVAMAEGT
-217 DKEYFRLSDVSISPN
+217 EYFRLSDVSISPD
-232 GKLMAYAVDDNGS
+232 GRLMAYAVDDNGS
-245 ERFEVRFTDL
+245 ERFEVHFQDL
-255 TTGKAL
+255 TTGAAL

-274 TENSDALLY
+274 TAGNDAILY

-293 NVHVHYLGTPVS
+293 NVRLHRLGTPVA
-305 EDVRIYKEADIG
+305 EDKLLYKEPDIG
-317 FGVGIGKTADDA
+317 FGVGIGKTAADN

-343 YLLPADDPGAQP
+343 YLLPAGDPEAKMQ
-355 MLVSA
+355 LVSA
-360 RKKGREYS
+360 RRKGREYS
-368 VDVREKTLYIHTNDD
+368 VDEREGTLYILTNDD
-383 HANFRIA
+383 HPNFRVA
-390 TASLDRPGEWQTLI
+390 TASLAAPGEWTTLI
-404 PGSDDNYITGLSI
+404 PGSDHSYITDLAI
-417 FRDYFVLESREN
+417 FRDYFVLETRED
-429 GVDQVDVRRYD
+429 GLDQVDVRRYD

-445 GRIKFPETT
+445 GRIRFPEAT

-470 RLDYESMV
+470 RLDYESMI
-478 TPDTVYDYDIAS
+478 TPDTVYDYDVAT
-490 GKLETLKVQ
+490 GTLETLKVQ

-504 YNHDDYV
+504 YDASQYI
-511 TELVN
+511 TEWVN
-516 MLARDGTPV
+516 LPSRDGKTMIPA
-525 PVSLVYKKGTPR
+525 SLVYRKGTKR
-537 DGSAPLHLYVYG
+537 DGSAPMHLYAYG
-549 SYGYRVPPGFST
+549 SYGYRVAPGFST

-567 DRGMIYA
+567 DRGMIYG
-574 IAHVRGGDDLGR
+574 IAHVRGGDDMGR
-586 AWYLAGKTTARK
+586 AWYLAGKTTERK

-611 VAAKYTSAGK
+611 IAKKYTSAGK

-695 DNVTA
+695 DNVAA

-718 YWEPAKWVAKLRAT
+718 YWEPAKWVAKLRSV
-732 RTNDATL
+732 RTNDSLL

-747 GHAGKSGRWGALRE
+747 GHAGKSGRWGALHE
-761 DAEEFAFVL
+761 DAEEYAFVL

>member
-1 MLVADRHDKAVQT
+1 
-14 LRFKF
+14 
-19 GADAGKTIGVDGAG
+19 
-33 HQTFL
+33 
-38 IPTSRAIPPD
+38 
-48 PGDTAG
+48 
-54 DFSMRAIWMFLAAIA
+54 MRAIWMFLTAIA
-69 TPLVAPPP
+69 TPLVIPAT
-77 LLAQQKDAALTSPT
+77 AFAEQKDNRLTSTT
-91 PALPAAPVAEKR
+91 PALPAAPVAEQR
-103 PHETVLHG
+103 PHQMTMHG
-111 KKLSDPY
+111 KTLSDPW
-118 HWLKDESYPVIDDKD
+118 HWLRDQSYPTIDDED

-138 KAENAWFDA
+138 KAENAYFDA
-147 AMKPHAALVETL
+147 AMKPHEALVETL

-180 WVYWVEFEEGAE
+180 WLYWVEYEEGAE
-192 YKKWYRRPAAGGDAA
+192 YKKWYRKPVAGGDTQ
-207 LILDEVAMAK
+207 LILDEVALAK
-217 DKEYFRLSDVSISPN
+217 DKEYFRLADLSISPN
-232 GKLMAYAVDDNGS
+232 GKIMAYAFDDNGS
-245 ERFEVRFTDL
+245 ERFEVRFRNL
-255 TTGKAL
+255 ETGAML
-261 PDVIP
+261 PDIIP

-274 TENSDALLY
+274 TAGNDALVY

-293 NVHVHYLGTPVS
+293 NVHVHRLGTPTS
-305 EDVRIYKEADIG
+305 EDVQIYKEADIG
-317 FGVGIGKTADDA
+317 FGVGIGKTADDRF
-329 YIVIATGDNETSEV
+329 IVVATGDNETSEV
-343 YLLPADDPGAQP
+343 YLLPADNPLAKP
-355 MLVSA
+355 ALVSA

-368 VDVREKTLYIHTNDD
+368 VDVREDVLYIHTNDE
-383 HANFRIA
+383 HPNFRIA
-390 TASLDRPGEWQTLI
+390 TASLDKPGEWTTLI
-404 PGSDDNYITGLSI
+404 PGSDHIYMTGLSI
-417 FRDYFVLESREN
+417 FRDYFVLEARED
-429 GVDQVDVRRYD
+429 GLDQVDVRRYD
-440 APLTP
+440 APLNP
-445 GRIKFPETT
+445 GRIAFPEAT

-470 RLDYESMV
+470 RIDYESMV

-490 GKLETLKVQ
+490 RTLETLKVQ

-504 YNHDDYV
+504 YDSSQYV
-511 TELVN
+511 TERVN
-516 MLARDGTPV
+516 LPSRDGKTMIPA
-525 PVSLVYKKGTPR
+525 SLVYKKGLER
-537 DGSAPLHLYVYG
+537 DGSAPMHLYTYG

-586 AWYLAGKTTARK
+586 AWYLAGKTTERT

-606 VAKGL
+606 VARGL
-611 VAAKYTSAGK
+611 VAGKYTSAGK

-632 VMGVVYNEAP
+632 VMGVVYNDAP

-657 INTMVDETLP
+657 INTMVDKELP

-732 RTNDATL
+732 RTNDTAL

-747 GHAGKSGRWGALRE
+747 GHGGKSGRWGALRE
-761 DAEEFAFVL
+761 DAEESAFVL

-776 K
+776 E